1 MNIPIESYKQIGEK
15 YIMAISKESQ
25 PKILIFTTNLISDP
39 AVDMTGLLHKHY
51 SSSTSFIRVPCSSM
65 IRADYVLLALQSGFN
80 GVFVTADGGDCPY
93 TEKCPEKTAER
104 IQEAVELLEENNI
117 DLNRL
122 KMAAICSV
130 CVEPFIK
137 YVKDFSQK
145 LSNLDKI

>member
-1 MNIPIESYKQIGEK
+1 MKS
-15 YIMAISKESQ
+15 SKNTK

-51 SSSTSFIRVPCSSM
+51 PSTTSIIRVPCSSM
-65 IRADYVLLALQSGFN
+65 IRPDYILFALQSGFD

-93 TEKCPEKTAER
+93 TNKCPEKTSER
-104 IQEAVELLEENNI
+104 IRDALTLLEKSNI
-117 DLNRL
+117 NLNRL

-137 YVKDFSQK
+137 HVKDFSQK
-145 LSNLDKI
+145 LASLELT

>member
-1 MNIPIESYKQIGEK
+1 
-15 YIMAISKESQ
+15 MATNKESG

-51 SSSTSFIRVPCSSM
+51 PSTTSIIRVPCSSM
-65 IRADYVLLALQSGFN
+65 IRPDYILHALQSGFH

-93 TEKCPEKTAER
+93 TEECPEKTSKR
-104 IQEAVELLEENNI
+104 IQEAFNLLETNNI
-117 DLNRL
+117 DVNRL

-137 YVKDFSQK
+137 HVKDFSKK
-145 LSNLDKI
+145 LNDLKSS